1 MVASDAVPKSQ
12 RDASEQENLDARAP
26 QRISNRRART
36 RKIPGLFELD
46 SIFWPAEARPRAEA
60 ITQKL
65 IFFTRV
71 CIYNEAARHSR
82 EHDQWRLSMRLSSFP
97 VVVHQ

>member
-1 MVASDAVPKSQ
+1 MLYQSHSALRVNKKILTRER
-12 RDASEQENLDARAP
+12 RDASRTDE
-26 QRISNRRART
+26 RARE
-36 RKIPGLFELD
+36 RSPGLFELD